1 MGVVNTTYTF
11 SGTDTITSAKL
22 NNIIDDTFFIG
33 DAIQGTTLQVV
44 SPGKLAVSAG
54 GITSNELASN
64 SVATANI
71 VDANVTTAK
80 IANLNVTT
88 EKIANLNVTTEKIA
102 ESSVTTEKIAAAAI
116 GTAAEVKAET
126 ASKLVT
132 ADRVKQSPAAAK
144 AYGSFTTATSA
155 RTLSGSYNVSSVT
168 RIGSG
173 SSQVTF
179 TSPMATAAYTVVAQS
194 TDSGTSVGTLD
205 IPTVPYNK
213 STTGFKIDHP
223 QEATDRAVDFVV
235 FGTLA

>member
-1 MGVVNTTYTF
+1 
-11 SGTDTITSAKL
+11 
-22 NNIIDDTFFIG
+22 
-33 DAIQGTTLQVV
+33 V
-44 SPGKLAVSAG
+44 SPGKLAVNAL
-54 GITSNELASN
+54 GITSNELADGA
-64 SVATANI
+64 VVTAKI
-71 VDANVTTAK
+71 ADANVTTAK

-155 RTLSGSYNVSSVT
+155 RTLSGSYNVSVT

-179 TSPMATAAYTVVAQS
+179 ASPMATAAYTVVAQS